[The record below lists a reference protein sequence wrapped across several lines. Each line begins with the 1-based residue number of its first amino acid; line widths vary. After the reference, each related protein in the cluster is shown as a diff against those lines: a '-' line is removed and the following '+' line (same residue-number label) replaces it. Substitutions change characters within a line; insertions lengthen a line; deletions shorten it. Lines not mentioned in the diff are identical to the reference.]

1 MSNPYNICSTTS
13 QIALGFISGKK
24 KATIPWAKV
33 TMDPS
38 AWMHE
43 ECYPSGFRWADPSKI
58 RVGQVFH
65 LLDHWR
71 QRKESGLAPLIWNS
85 SCELLA
91 DVEHYS
97 EDVRNR
103 RQIQSDHSS
112 ESDEDEE
119 DFANQLAKI
128 SEDDSESPSPPPSP
142 SPHPME
148 RGLGDPE
155 PDEPTGA
162 SLGSPTN
169 VAPLVVP
176 QYSCKSDHSLHAL
189 HPTYLLYIVLS
200 DHEQSSDTQPSK
212 QAHTE
217 LTYTPGEHII
227 NSSDIFHLIEIMF

>member
-1 MSNPYNICSTTS
+1 VS

-24 KATIPWAKV
+24 KAIIPWAKV
-33 TMDPS
+33 TMNPS

-43 ECYPSGFRWADPSKI
+43 ECYPSGFLWADPSKI

-71 QRKESGLAPLIWNS
+71 QRKESGLTPLIWNS

-91 DVEHYS
+91 DVEHHS
-97 EDVRNR
+97 KDVRNR
-103 RQIQSDHSS
+103 RQTQNDHSFD
-112 ESDEDEE
+112 SDEEE
-119 DFANQLAKI
+119 ENYANELAKI
-128 SEDDSESPSPPPSP
+128 SENDSESRSPPPTP

-155 PDEPTGA
+155 P
-162 SLGSPTN
+162 
-169 VAPLVVP
+169 LVVP
-176 QYSCKSDHSLHAL
+176 QYSCKSDHSPHAL

-212 QAHTE
+212 KAHTE
-217 LTYTPGEHII
+217 LTYTPGELTS
-227 NSSDIFHLIEIMF
+227 NSSDICHLTDTIF